1 MTSQPSQPSVYQ
13 KKYRNGPGP
22 YFFVWSGVFA
32 YLFADYRGVW
42 EVEMDSV
49 TLVRMQ
55 NFVRINNEKE
65 IEIDITGQMVYNH
78 LKNN

>member
-1 MTSQPSQPSVYQ
+1 
-13 KKYRNGPGP
+13 
-22 YFFVWSGVFA
+22 
-32 YLFADYRGVW
+32 
-42 EVEMDSV
+42 MDAV

-65 IEIDITGQMVYNH
+65 KEIDITGQMVYNH